1 MNGAIIR
8 IIAIGFKL
16 SVVEEAF
23 VALLN
28 TQRDLHVSYLVM
40 ANNQMRLYTINTVMF
55 SVLYTKCGRYV
66 CTLTF
71 STRNRASSGYKIS
84 DLVCF
89 CCLESKSAA
98 RLLEKPIEL
107 TNLPLTFVTLTR
119 LYLLSQ
125 MPKDRFFLM
134 IDKCLIKRTQKLIQ
148 NQNVYVNWNRL
159 FSSSV

>member
-84 DLVCF
+84 DLMCF